1 MADSSV
7 VRAPTH
13 VAGRPWADAV
23 FGALA
28 DPDPAVRRLWL
39 GVLDHEAN
47 DAATEVFRRALADPV
62 PDVRGA
68 ALHGLTC
75 ERCREGE
82 LCPADVVPD
91 VSVLVA
97 GDPDP
102 EIRIKAIKV
111 LWTLARGEPGALPA
125 VVAAAAADPDPAVR
139 RAASLVAAGH
149 HPPSHKRLRRQARS
163 RRSKAA
169 SRAGAQVRDGEGGC

>member
-1 MADSSV
+1 MTVNGPGPAAMADSSV

-13 VAGRPWADAV
+13 VAGRLWADAV

-82 LCPADVVPD
+82 LCLVDVVSD

-111 LWTLARGEPGALPA
+111 LWTLASGEPGAL
-125 VVAAAAADPDPAVR
+125 
-139 RAASLVAAGH
+139 
-149 HPPSHKRLRRQARS
+149 
-163 RRSKAA
+163 
-169 SRAGAQVRDGEGGC
+169 